1 MNLRRRIIALFRRSP
16 LDREINEEP
25 QVHLDMLTLD
35 NIAAGMS
42 PEAAARD
49 ARLRFGNPAATRER
63 IKHIDAALAPDSL
76 WRDVRYCYPQLL
88 VRESAHCDATTTPR
102 SGSFSPSLGLLLLI
116 ACVNL
121 ANLMFAPR

>member
-76 WRDVRYCYPQLL
+76 WRDVRYAIRSYWFGSRPTATRLRLL
-88 VRESAHCDATTTPR
+88 ALDPSRHRWV
-102 SGSFSPSLGLLLLI
+102 SFSLSP
-116 ACVNL
+116 A
-121 ANLMFAPR
+121 